1 MKKIAKILI
10 PICCAFIL
18 SSCSSNYLM
27 TFNGENLKKNEDNGH
42 FSFDNDTVQI
52 DYSFAGKDGKIQV
65 KIANKL
71 NKPILWDL
79 KSSALIVNGKT
90 FSYAAENVPV
100 KGQIDGT
107 ITNLGST
114 TTNSYNNDWMRGYFN
129 GTVGLPKDV
138 VLIPPRAYTEG
149 RFFDLRQDVKEYTAA
164 AKKEKVYMY
173 DMSGESYSVKLA
185 KFKQGESPY
194 NLRSYL
200 SYSILSDGAV
210 VTKTTEQQFYVEQLW
225 QTGAVSLQNI
235 LEIYNKRGDVMLY
248 NERKGDGALLLGGV
262 VALTAVAVAIDDKK
276 VE

>member
-1 MKKIAKILI
+1 MKSLAKTLI
-10 PICCAFIL
+10 PICYAFIL

-27 TFNGENLKKNEDNGH
+27 TFNGENLKKDEDNGQ
-42 FSFDNDTVQI
+42 FSFDNDTLQI

-71 NKPILWDL
+71 DKPILWDL

-90 FSYAAENVPV
+90 FSYAAEHVPV
-100 KGQIDGT
+100 KGKIDGT
-107 ITNLGST
+107 IANLGT
-114 TTNSYNNDWMRGYFN
+114 TPINSSHNDWMRGYFN

-149 RFFDLRQDVKEYTAA
+149 SFFDLRQDVKEYTAS

-185 KFKQGESPY
+185 RFKQGESPY

-200 SYSILSDGAV
+200 SYSILFDGKV
-210 VTKTTEQQFYVEQLW
+210 MTKTTEQQFYVEQLW

-235 LEIYNKRGDVMLY
+235 LEIYNQRGDVMAY
-248 NERKGDGALLLGGV
+248 KESKGQGALLVGGV
-262 VALTAVAVAIDDKK
+262 VALTAAAVAIDDKK